1 MGCVILPFYL
11 WNLIDRK
18 SYEDFL
24 LKGVS
29 PLSRES
35 RNEIL
40 RQRGAEPWFSSIWKK
55 EIKEGDLTYF
65 GLKKF
70 NSKSAEFLCAPSMN
84 KTWWVKKESKV
95 RKATKASRKSDDD
108 GQATR
113 LESVHRSFQ
122 GFSSNQKNQSRFRYA
137 DSRFGLQK
145 GLHMMEESMPGP
157 FQTQSKR
164 WSGKTHR
171 GSQEVPKVLL
181 KPEPV
186 LMQQ

>member
-1 MGCVILPFYL
+1 MPPVIKTVLIVFIVIGCVILPFYL

-40 RQRGAEPWFSSIWKK
+40 RQRGAEPWFSSYVKIKK
-55 EIKEGDLTYF
+55 FRREISLIF
-65 GLKKF
+65 GSKKF
-70 NSKSAEFLCAPSMN
+70 NPKSEEFLCAPSMN

-113 LESVHRSFQ
+113 LESVRRSFQ
-122 GFSSNQKNQSRFRYA
+122 GFSSNQKNQSLFRYA
-137 DSRFGLQK
+137 DSRFGSQK
-145 GLHMMEESMPGP
+145 GLHMMG
-157 FQTQSKR
+157 
-164 WSGKTHR
+164 
-171 GSQEVPKVLL
+171 
-181 KPEPV
+181 
-186 LMQQ
+186 